1 MAVGCFR
8 QDGRSMRYPCQTG
21 GWIVAL
27 ILVAVISGT
36 SLAQFVVQPM
46 KLELTLRAGSVYR
59 RYEGAELS
67 LENRARTQTEYV
79 RLYVVDLAQGEDGSW
94 LPLDPNNPDQL
105 AAADLAQLSHY
116 SCKEWLIIGK
126 GTDTP
131 VAVNPLR
138 VEKVPVT
145 IMVPPGVR
153 GFYCAAVVAALQ
165 PRTDVTGVE
174 VVYQFVVPVLIRI
187 EDSTAYPKVQLT
199 DLGLEVR
206 QAQEGMQGSTYVM
219 VSVENTGATYSH
231 IVPKAQLLVYAGDSQ
246 RVVVRDVEFKPAEYD
261 IIPGARFKLRAD
273 IGRALPAGKYLVRG
287 GLYVDG
293 KRARSLSKDIEF
305 AGDPSIKRLAA
316 DAAITTYPS
325 SIMIEARPGGMKTTV
340 VEIRNGS
347 PEPVAVRAY
356 VRTPTE
362 LSNKVG
368 AGKRGDDLS
377 CAQWVEVSPA
387 EFTLTGYGA
396 RNVRLL
402 CRMPSQAVEYKG
414 YYADLALYANYA
426 DGTNAGTSKALI
438 CVMNQTA
445 QSNLYVVCPQPIR
458 FEPSDQPSRYNVFA
472 RFANIGDRHVDPRCE
487 IQLIRP
493 DQTTAKTGRMTSQ
506 AQDRLLLPLE
516 QRDFAGE
523 LDLTYIPEGTYLLRV
538 ALRDAV
544 ANPQPQDLAEGYRYV
559 QVYLDQN
566 NRRLMEEIPENTFK
580 QEASKVQKT
589 VKWGGQ

>member
-1 MAVGCFR
+1 MAVVSFR
-8 QDGRSMRYPCQTG
+8 QDDRLMRHPCQINR
-21 GWIVAL
+21 WAFAL
-27 ILVAVISGT
+27 ILLCVISGT

-59 RYEGAELS
+59 RYEGAELG

-79 RLYVVDLAQGEDGSW
+79 KLYVVDLTQGEDGTW
-94 LPLDPNNPDQL
+94 LPLDPNNPEQL
-105 AAADLAQLSHY
+105 AGLDLARVSQN
-116 SCKEWLIIGK
+116 SCREWLIIGK

-131 VAVNPLR
+131 IAVNPLR

-165 PRTDVTGVE
+165 PRAEVTGVE
-174 VVYQFVVPVLIRI
+174 VVYQFIVPVLIRI
-187 EDSTAYPKVQLT
+187 EGSAAYPKVQLT
-199 DLGLEVR
+199 DVGLETR
-206 QAQEGMQGSTYVM
+206 QGQEGMQGSTYVT

-261 IIPGARFKLRAD
+261 IIPGAKFKLRAD
-273 IGRALPAGKYLVRG
+273 IGRALPPGKYLVRG
-287 GLYVDG
+287 GLFVDG
-293 KRARSLSKDIEF
+293 KRAGSLSKDIEF
-305 AGDPSIKRLAA
+305 AGDPSTRRLAA

-325 SIMIEARPGGMKTTV
+325 SILIEARPGGMKTVV

-356 VRTPTE
+356 VRTPSE

-387 EFTLTGYGA
+387 EFTLSGYST
-396 RNVRLL
+396 RNVRLV
-402 CRMPSQAVEYKG
+402 CKMPSQAVEYKG

-426 DGTNAGTSKALI
+426 DGTNAGTSKALV
-438 CVMNQTA
+438 CVMNQIA
-445 QSNLYVVCPQPIR
+445 QANLYVVCPQPIR
-458 FEPSDQPSRYNVFA
+458 FEPSDQPSKYNVFA

-493 DQTTAKTGRMTSQ
+493 DQTAAKTGRMTSQ
-506 AQDRLLLPLE
+506 AQDRFLLPLE

-523 LDLTYIPEGTYLLRV
+523 LDLTYIAEGTYLLRV
-538 ALRDAV
+538 VLREAV
-544 ANPQPQDLAEGYRYV
+544 ANPQPQDLAEGYRYI

-566 NRRLMEEIPENTFK
+566 KRRLMEEIPESTFK
-580 QEASKVQKT
+580 QEASKVQRT